1 VEEQDWFNNTVIC
14 TAVTGGYDYPVY
26 QPTILGVDYLF
37 FTDGNSLSPI
47 ESPWSVHILGDEHLD
62 NRRRSKRPKLN
73 PHSIPIL
80 NNYKYMIWIDG
91 DMWIDDVNFI
101 NHIMSFMKNGFVVS
115 PHFDNRHCA
124 YGEATIR
131 PQKYANEPLDAQCD
145 FYMSEGFPEQF
156 GLYECGVSARDLTNP
171 KVKQL
176 GELWHEQNL
185 TWSYQDQVSLP
196 YCLWKTGFEPDVLPQ
211 SFRNYNWVGINAH
224 TREE

>member
-1 VEEQDWFNNTVIC
+1 MEEQDWFNNTVIC

-115 PHFDNRHCA
+115 PHFDNRH
-124 YGEATIR
+124 I
-131 PQKYANEPLDAQCD
+131 
-145 FYMSEGFPEQF
+145 
-156 GLYECGVSARDLTNP
+156 
-171 KVKQL
+171 
-176 GELWHEQNL
+176 
-185 TWSYQDQVSLP
+185 
-196 YCLWKTGFEPDVLPQ
+196 
-211 SFRNYNWVGINAH
+211 
-224 TREE
+224 